1 MRGHAYEIKTQN
13 PSQLTV
19 LNNLSLKNLAM
30 ATVRVEDD
38 VNAVGKALCDI
49 VEKSAAKAIAEK
61 GHFAFTIP
69 GGYGHASIFASMDG
83 SI

>member
-1 MRGHAYEIKTQN
+1 MKKAMRRHTYEIKTQN
-13 PSQLTV
+13 PSHLTV
-19 LNNLSLKNLAM
+19 QNNLTSKNLAM

-69 GGYGHASIFASMDG
+69 GGYGRTSFLH
-83 SI
+83 